1 MPPAASDDLFR
12 QQSRSLGD
20 TSPFPEDPS
29 RATLEHDL
37 GGKTKKKG
45 KTGTKGKN
53 KAAKAIPKSTPD
65 DLLEAE
71 APSPSPPL
79 QAEPSSCPNPTLEP
93 PPSNNIVSPVLDALG
108 TLGDSPEND
117 IAYRT
122 GTWAKSIPY
131 GKSPP
136 NDAVDGEF
144 NSGSPFGFLTSQ
156 DKGGFSH
163 PSSTSPPPGARPL
176 SYGRGYATS
185 SVSRQHSV
193 DRQKSNSVSSP
204 FNNQAP
210 LPHLPQAHF
219 YGAPDIDLPL
229 FSGQNRAATDGSY
242 SFCAFDTII
251 SPSSKASRMG
261 SSVLLVGTDGG
272 LDILAIEDRKTRPV
286 GKLAGLNGRVI
297 EAKLLSNT
305 STNDTSIHSRPH
317 VAVIIHGP
325 AAQPDDEGH
334 ASSNSSEANDIPTGR
349 QSAAG
354 GRPKEET
361 RFYQTR
367 VEVYS
372 LRTGEHITTL
382 LSTPPTPCFGNIPGL
397 PALAPSPAGNLKLFV
412 SGSYVV
418 VASGSSGEVY
428 MYSMSN
434 YQFLGKA
441 WTSIKSKESRR
452 YSTSSSSTDPDG
464 SQSESP
470 HGSLNS
476 DSPIVALKGRWLAI
490 VPPSATYRATLRAAV
505 PTSLLQGK
513 AFGLETRSPPSR
525 PAITCATDV
534 GEGES
539 FFGKV
544 ARGVTQEL
552 MRGARWMGDQ
562 GLQAWNNYWNK
573 EQAQSMPA
581 RRSPNLTEFSPQ
593 GYNLFPPTHAQDTQS
608 VSTTEPDLVSIFDL
622 RKLEEGEAKSSL
634 FNPVATFQVPNGC
647 SFLSFSPNGLMLFTA
662 SKKGDVQYV
671 WDVMQAKYCRAGA
684 FMSDD
689 PASVQP
695 SVRQI
700 ARYPRL
706 TTSHIV
712 DVVWCPPSGDKLAVI
727 TSKPT
732 VHVFD
737 LPRSAFQWPPFRRSL
752 PKPAKPPTADAPAE
766 ELPDRGPAA
775 NPLSAAFKMVGGKTQ
790 PILAAVRGR
799 TPSTGAAFP
808 SVGGFA
814 MPSAAG
820 VRGGKAVAAG
830 LSKSMG
836 AAATGTVKTVN
847 TIRHGGEHRLHLSNL
862 SRDPVAARVTWI
874 IHKGMPFLGLIDGGY
889 FRLYRIKRSTSPSK
903 SRQVQSVIGNKEL
916 EFRLPPHMQT
926 PCGPMTVGPAATT
939 ETTVS
944 ATLALPSAA
953 LRPPPA
959 SKLKCQPLS
968 QAEIETNTPYQPFH
982 TDQRVNL
989 FVYSEADDSV
999 GSVPTGQ
1006 WTFGGSLATTK
1017 LHVRPFSASSEEDD
1031 DMVHEQHHGFG
1042 AEMENLIS
1050 LGNSTGN
1057 VEEVVITTRRK
1068 KKQASAMAPGGGV
1081 DDGFFEDDCEVLDFA
1096 RDRV

>member
-12 QQSRSLGD
+12 QQSLGD
-20 TSPFPEDPS
+20 TSPLPEDPN
-29 RATLEHDL
+29 RVNLEHDI
-37 GGKTKKKG
+37 GGKSKKKG
-45 KTGTKGKN
+45 KSGSKAKA
-53 KAAKAIPKSTPD
+53 KAAKAASRSPPD
-65 DLLEAE
+65 DLLGA
-71 APSPSPPL
+71 SPPL
-79 QAEPSSCPNPTLEP
+79 PAEPSSCPNPTLEP
-93 PPSNNIVSPVLDALG
+93 PSDNIVSPVLDALDS
-108 TLGDSPEND
+108 LGDSPEND
-117 IAYRT
+117 LAYRT
-122 GTWAKSIPY
+122 DTWAKSIPF

-136 NDAVDGEF
+136 NDAVDGEID
-144 NSGSPFGFLTSQ
+144 SGSPFGFLTSQ

-163 PSSTSPPPGARPL
+163 PSSTSPPPRARPM
-176 SYGRGYATS
+176 SYGHGYSNS
-185 SVSRQHSV
+185 SVSRQQSADRHKSHSV
-193 DRQKSNSVSSP
+193 NSP
-204 FNNQAP
+204 FNNQVP

-229 FSGQNRAATDGSY
+229 FSGQTRTPIDGSY
-242 SFCAFDTII
+242 SFCAFDTIT
-251 SPSSKASRMG
+251 SPTFKASRMG
-261 SSVLLVGTDGG
+261 GSVLLVGTDGA
-272 LDILAIEDRKTRPV
+272 LDVLAIEDRKTRLV
-286 GKLAGLNGRVI
+286 GKLTGLNGRVI
-297 EAKLLSNT
+297 EAKLLGNT
-305 STNDTSIHSRPH
+305 STNDPFLSSRPH
-317 VAVIIHGP
+317 IAVIIHGP
-325 AAQPDDEGH
+325 CSQSDDEGH
-334 ASSNSSEANDIPTGR
+334 VSSNGSEANEVPAGR

-354 GRPKEET
+354 GRVSKEEPVY
-361 RFYQTR
+361 YQTR

-382 LSTPPTPCFGNIPGL
+382 LSTPYNPCFGNIPGL
-397 PALAPSPAGNLKLFV
+397 PALAPSSAGNLKLFV
-412 SGSYVV
+412 SGGYVI

-428 MYSMSN
+428 MYGIN
-434 YQFLGKA
+434 RYQCLGKT
-441 WTSIKSKESRR
+441 WTSVKSKESRR

-464 SQSESP
+464 SQSDSP
-470 HGSLNS
+470 HGSPS
-476 DSPIVALKGRWLAI
+476 FDTPIISLKGRWLAI
-490 VPPSATYRATLRAAV
+490 VPPSATYRASLRGTV

-513 AFGLETRSPPSR
+513 VVGLETRSPPSR
-525 PAITCATDV
+525 PAINCGTDV

-573 EQAQSMPA
+573 EQLQSVPA
-581 RRSPNLTEFSPQ
+581 RRSPNLMDFPPQ
-593 GYNLFPPTHAQDTQS
+593 GYNLFPPTHAQETQA
-608 VSTTEPDLVSIFDL
+608 VAATEPDLVSIFDL
-622 RKLEEGEAKSSL
+622 RKLDEGGETKSPV

-647 SFLSFSPNGLMLFTA
+647 SFISFSPNGLMLFTA

-671 WDVMQAKYCRAGA
+671 WDLMQAKYCRAGA
-684 FMSDD
+684 LLSDG
-689 PASVQP
+689 PVAAQP
-695 SVRQI
+695 SVRQV

-706 TTSHIV
+706 TASHIV

-727 TSKPT
+727 TGKAT

-737 LPRSAFQWPPFRRSL
+737 LPRSAFQWPPFRRSR
-752 PKPAKPPTADAPAE
+752 PQPAKVQPPDLPAE
-766 ELPDRGPAA
+766 ELPDRTAAA

-820 VRGGKAVAAG
+820 GGKAVAAG

-847 TIRHGGEHRLHLSNL
+847 TFRHGGEHRLHLSGL
-862 SRDPVAARVTWI
+862 SRDPVASRVTWI
-874 IHKGMPFLGLIDGGY
+874 THKGMPFLGLIDGGY

-903 SRQVQSVIGNKEL
+903 SRQLQSVIGNKEL
-916 EFRLPPHMQT
+916 EFRLPPHLQA
-926 PCGPMTVGPAATT
+926 PCGPMTLGTFNS

-944 ATLALPSAA
+944 ATLALPTSAP
-953 LRPPPA
+953 RPPPA

-968 QAEIETNTPYQPFH
+968 QAEIETNTPFQPFH

-989 FVYSEADDSV
+989 FVFSEVDDTV
-999 GSVPTGQ
+999 TSVPTGQ
-1006 WTFGGSLATTK
+1006 WVFGGPMSTTK
-1017 LHVRPFSASSEEDD
+1017 LHVRPFSASSEDEDD
-1031 DMVHEQHHGFG
+1031 DIVREQHQGFG

-1068 KKQASAMAPGGGV
+1068 KKQASALSSGGGV